1 MKPEATALGDPQDGR
16 WKITLMIDGRRF
28 CIPKFRSSTLQ
39 QTTRQ
44 WLHWWFP
51 TTSCFGVTSH
61 GRLALLWLVRQDRA
75 TINLRSPPSCDVT
88 FWQWSVA
95 SLSEMVWLAS
105 KVSRYLSILCPWLWH
120 WHAGLCAWP
129 ISSWLSG
136 STCSV
141 DALWTFPLEYRCSV
155 LEFSSRFVC
164 CKQGFIVPTV
174 CLIVMLFFRPIV
186 QSADVK
192 TLDAFHQKCLRQLL
206 GIWRYD
212 RVRNDEVLQ
221 WTGLTSLSH
230 LLSRRRISVFGH
242 VARLDDVTPANMA
255 LQLHV
260 NVSLNRPPDRTWR
273 RPPGRPRNNWLDQL
287 RNDSTRPTGDL

>member
-1 MKPEATALGDPQDGR
+1 MKPEATALGDPQDVR

-51 TTSCFGVTSH
+51 TTSCFGITSH

-75 TINLRSPPSCDVT
+75 TINSGSPPSCDVT

-95 SLSEMVWLAS
+95 SLSEMVWLAR

-164 CKQGFIVPTV
+164 CKQGFIVLTV
-174 CLIVMLFFRPIV
+174 CLIVMLFFAP
-186 QSADVK
+186 
-192 TLDAFHQKCLRQLL
+192 
-206 GIWRYD
+206 
-212 RVRNDEVLQ
+212 
-221 WTGLTSLSH
+221 
-230 LLSRRRISVFGH
+230 
-242 VARLDDVTPANMA
+242 
-255 LQLHV
+255 
-260 NVSLNRPPDRTWR
+260 
-273 RPPGRPRNNWLDQL
+273 
-287 RNDSTRPTGDL
+287 